1 MRTPSPKVIFPIA
14 ALSLLSC
21 TTIMAQF
28 NYDES
33 KVPAYELPE
42 LLKLNDGTP
51 VKAAATWKKKR
62 RAEVLELF
70 RSEVYGRRPGRPEG
84 LRFEVT
90 VSYTHLTLPTNREV

>member
-1 MRTPSPKVIFPIA
+1 MRSCNIITATLISI
-14 ALSLLSC
+14 LSC
-21 TTIMAQF
+21 NTIMAQF

-70 RSEVYGRRPGRPEG
+70 RSEVYGRRPGRPEW
-84 LRFEVT
+84 LRFDFTKKDV
-90 VSYTHLTLPTNREV
+90 